1 MSNRVLIQK
10 HTKIKD
16 VTWWVL
22 VGDNKNNLLAVKK
35 ISVKKKVQ
43 LKVQIDLPEDL
54 HTNCVSVYMMADSY
68 VGLDQVQRV
77 AFKIKD

>member
-1 MSNRVLIQK
+1 M
-10 HTKIKD
+10 
-16 VTWWVL
+16 TWWVL

-54 HTNCVSVYMMADSY
+54 HTNSVSVYLMADSY
-68 VGLDQVQRV
+68 VGLDQVQKV
-77 AFKIKD
+77 AFKIKE

>member
-1 MSNRVLIQK
+1 M
-10 HTKIKD
+10 
-16 VTWWVL
+16 TWWVL

-35 ISVKKKVQ
+35 ISVKKKLQ

-54 HTNCVSVYMMADSY
+54 HSNSVSVYLMADSY
-68 VGLDQVQRV
+68 VGLDQVQKV

>member
-1 MSNRVLIQK
+1 
-10 HTKIKD
+10 

-35 ISVKKKVQ
+35 ISVKKKLQ

-54 HTNCVSVYMMADSY
+54 HSNSVSVYLMADSY
-68 VGLDQVQRV
+68 VGLDQVQKV